1 MDEIKRRNKQTWD
14 AVRVRVTTH
23 DGCDPQL
30 PPSAAPWGL
39 PDVPSQHGAPSDGCF
54 LSTSVKPTSQRGR
67 GAESAT
73 ATQRTAG
80 GRVLQRCFAGGTHV
94 VGVCAPKGVTLL

>member
-1 MDEIKRRNKQTWD
+1 MVEIKRRNKQTWD
-14 AVRVRVTTH
+14 AVRVRVTPH
-23 DGCDPQL
+23 DGCDPQF
-30 PPSAAPWGL
+30 APKRGSVGIARR
-39 PDVPSQHGAPSDGCF
+39 PHPHVAPSDGCF

-94 VGVCAPKGVTLL
+94 VGVCAPKGVTW